1 MASGEQDVAMTTNGP
16 RKGGDTADRILD
28 VAQRLVQQ
36 RGFNGFSYADVAQ
49 ELGIT
54 TASLHYHFAGKAEL
68 GEALVARYAARF
80 ADELGAIAAEPIDAP
95 DKLARYADL
104 YAEVFEDQRMCLC
117 GMLAAEYQTLPD
129 GMRDA
134 VLRFFDDSEMWLSTV
149 LTQGVREGTIRL
161 DGSVSEA
168 ARTFLAGLEGAML
181 LARPSGDIERLQAAT
196 RGLLTGLTSVP

>member
-1 MASGEQDVAMTTNGP
+1 MTEARSHTRGT
-16 RKGGDTADRILD
+16 TADRILD

-36 RGFNGFSYADVAQ
+36 RGFNGFSYADVAR
-49 ELGIT
+49 ELGIS

-68 GEALVARYAARF
+68 GEALIARYASRF
-80 ADELGAIAAEPIDAP
+80 ADALERIAREPIDAP
-95 DKLARYADL
+95 AKLARYADL
-104 YAEVFEDQRMCLC
+104 YANVFQDQRMCLC

-129 GMRDA
+129 GMREA
-134 VLRFFDDSEMWLSTV
+134 VLRFFDDSETWLCGV
-149 LTQGVREGTIRL
+149 LTQGQHEGTVHC

-196 RGLLTGLTSVP
+196 RGLLTGLTSVS

>member
-1 MASGEQDVAMTTNGP
+1 MSATQAQ
-16 RKGGDTADRILD
+16 KGGDTADRILD

-49 ELGIT
+49 ELGIS

-68 GEALVARYAARF
+68 GEALIARYASRF
-80 ADELGAIAAEPIDAP
+80 ADALEAIAAEPLDAP
-95 DKLARYADL
+95 AMLARYADL
-104 YAEVFEDQRMCLC
+104 YADVFQDQRMCLC
-117 GMLAAEYQTLPD
+117 GMLAAEYQTLPV

-134 VLRFFDDSEMWLSTV
+134 VLRFFDDSETWLCAV
-149 LTQGVREGTIRL
+149 LAQGEREGTVRV
-161 DGSVSEA
+161 DGSVRES

-196 RGLLTGLTSVP
+196 RGLLTGLTNVS

>member
-1 MASGEQDVAMTTNGP
+1 MTESRSSTE
-16 RKGGDTADRILD
+16 RRTADRILD

-36 RGFNGFSYADVAQ
+36 RGFNGFSYADVAR
-49 ELGIT
+49 ELGIS

-68 GEALVARYAARF
+68 GEALITRYASRF
-80 ADELGAIAAEPIDAP
+80 ADALETIAAEPIDASA
-95 DKLARYADL
+95 KLTRYADL
-104 YAEVFEDQRMCLC
+104 YADVFQDQRMCLC

-134 VLRFFDDSEMWLSTV
+134 VLRFFDDSETWLCSV
-149 LTQGVREGTIRL
+149 LTQGEREGTL
-161 DGSVSEA
+161 HYDGSVSEA

-196 RGLLTGLTSVP
+196 RGLLTGLTSVS

>member
-1 MASGEQDVAMTTNGP
+1 MTTSGT

-80 ADELGAIAAEPIDAP
+80 ADALGAIAAEPIDAP

-104 YAEVFEDQRMCLC
+104 YADVFEDQRMCLC

-196 RGLLTGLTSVP
+196 RGLLTGLTSVL

>member
-1 MASGEQDVAMTTNGP
+1 MTTNGP

>member
-1 MASGEQDVAMTTNGP
+1 MTANRP

-68 GEALVARYAARF
+68 GEALVQRYATRF
-80 ADELGAIAAEPIDAP
+80 ADALEAIAAEPLDAP
-95 DKLARYADL
+95 AKLARYADL
-104 YAEVFEDQRMCLC
+104 YADVFQDQRMCLC

-129 GMRDA
+129 AMRDA
-134 VLRFFDDSEMWLSTV
+134 VLRFFDDSETWLGAV
-149 LTQGVREGTIRL
+149 LAQGVEEGTITI

-196 RGLLTGLTSVP
+196 RGLLTGLTSVS